1 MWLPLRAMSDAFFL
15 LDRAIAMPVN
25 SGHPFTKLTRR
36 ATMDTMY
43 DPILQWSQ
51 NHTEPT
57 KAAPNGK
64 QKIFL
69 PDGQWHEIHFPF
81 GDSRPTQ
88 YNSMKYAARYADENV
103 TIFANRKLHNALLQA
118 GIVANSTFLIKRE
131 MGTWEK
137 DGETLPVA
145 NFEIKPAGQ
154 PDQQEKPV
162 NPSTDDDDDLP
173 F

>member
-1 MWLPLRAMSDAFFL
+1 ML
-15 LDRAIAMPVN
+15 VN
-25 SGHPFTKLTRR
+25 CVIHSSHIQGEQL
-36 ATMDTMY
+36 MDTMY

-88 YNSMKYAARYADENV
+88 YNTMRYAARYCDENV
-103 TIFANRKLHNALLQA
+103 TIFANRKLHQSLLKA
-118 GIVANSTFLIKRE
+118 GIAANSTFLIKRE
-131 MGTWEK
+131 MGTWER

-145 NFEIKPAGQ
+145 NFHIKPAGQ
-154 PDQQEKPV
+154 PDQPEKPV
-162 NPSTDDDDDLP
+162 NPSTNEDDDLP